1 MNSEAFPDD
10 KTNDTL
16 SVNQLLSTWTVA
28 NSLRHLVGRALE
40 GQQVVFSEDF
50 VKGVARWFRSI
61 GPLYQALLPEVIEF
75 LAPTLAVVCL

>member
-28 NSLRHLVGRALE
+28 NSLRHLVGLALE

-50 VKGVARWFRSI
+50 VKGVARWFRTI
-61 GPLYQALLPEVIEF
+61 CICQALLPEVIEF